1 MRDYKI
7 KVYRVGGDEFNA
19 IVFNANEEGVK
30 RVISKM
36 RENITNAGY
45 SASFGYQM
53 NDKKYSVDELIKL
66 ADAFMYEEKK
76 EYYNTHK
83 RSVFSED

>member
-1 MRDYKI
+1 
-7 KVYRVGGDEFNA
+7 
-19 IVFNANEEGVK
+19 
-30 RVISKM
+30 M
-36 RENITNAGY
+36 RENITSAGY